1 MNYHE
6 IQKFFSSFKKIFIF
20 NESIEIR
27 EREIGFW
34 FGEEV
39 SSATPSETE
48 ALIQP
53 NMGTS
58 QRTTHSIRILITH
71 F

>member
-1 MNYHE
+1 MS
-6 IQKFFSSFKKIFIF
+6 K
-20 NESIEIR
+20 
-27 EREIGFW
+27 ERSEKEIGFW

-53 NMGTS
+53 NMKAH